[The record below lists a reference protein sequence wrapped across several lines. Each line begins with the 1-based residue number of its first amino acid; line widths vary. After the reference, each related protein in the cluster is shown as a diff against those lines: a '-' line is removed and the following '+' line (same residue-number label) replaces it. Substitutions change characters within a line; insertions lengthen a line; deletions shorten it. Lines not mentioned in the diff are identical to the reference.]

1 MKLNRVTALF
11 LGLVLAFSLAACGQ
25 GASSASTASSSA
37 SSAAAEGKTEE
48 QLLADENEILS
59 ANDAL
64 WEKVFSS
71 MDKNVTETTLSTN
84 YGDFLLSAVEK
95 AKDQFSDE
103 EYKTLTADAEK
114 IRAIEEQIAALAP
127 ADAAASSAAAQGT
140 AFPQFEGS
148 DLEGNPVDNSL
159 FAGNAFTV
167 VNFWFN
173 GCKPCVEELDDLNAL
188 NEKVKAQG
196 GEVVGINTET
206 LDGSQQGI
214 EAAKKLL
221 AAKGASYRNIYF
233 ASGSEAG
240 KFALNI
246 MAFPTTYVFDRDGN
260 VVGQPLLGGIDKEEN
275 LAALQKNIDAALAR
289 TAPNKL
295 FSPAAYGRLFLFA
308 AGIAMHARA
317 PDGIRWGRSILLP
330 AKERISMKNTGT
342 LRIQTFAAR
351 QSAPVEG
358 VTVAVQGDGFTLHRI
373 TDATGSAADI
383 PVEAPACTLSLDED
397 NTTRPYAIV
406 SLTAAKPGYR
416 TVRIEGIQIFAG
428 QVTLAQPQ
436 MLPVTEEDRDIPDAP
451 IVIPP
456 HALFAGS
463 GGSGPQPRENCTPR
477 VLDQVVIPKNITV
490 HLGKPAASARNVT
503 VSFRDYIANVASSEV
518 YPTWPEQ
525 ALRANIH
532 CQISLALNRIY
543 TEWYPSKGYTF
554 NITNST
560 SYDQYYVHGRTVFE
574 VMVRITDDIFN
585 TYLRKR
591 GTVNPYYSEYCD
603 GKSVTCPGLKQWGT
617 VTLANNGRSAL
628 QILRYYYGSSIE
640 IVRTKNIRSIPQSY
654 PGTPLRQGSRGTAV
668 FTLQRQLNRIAKDYP
683 FLGKL
688 TVDGVFGSRMAAT
701 VRAFQKQF
709 NLTAD
714 GVVGRQTWYK
724 ISYIYVSVKDLAELT
739 SEGETSTGTLSN
751 GTWNGTVLSTGASG
765 SAVEQVQFWLNTLA
779 QYDSAIPSVK
789 VDGVF
794 GTATANAVRAFQR
807 KYGLTVDGIV
817 GQTTWK
823 ELYDEFLSIQ
833 SDNGT
838 PNAYPGTPLREGS
851 SGQNVRLVQFWLKIA
866 RTVYTSLES
875 VTVDGKFGA
884 GTAAAVRRF
893 QRYFG
898 LTADGVV
905 GRTTWQKL
913 YEVYNDIANRLLSS
927 SLRPGEY
934 PGVLRSGSTGT
945 PVRELQFYL
954 YLMSAY
960 ESSIPPVSIDGKFGA
975 DTERAVRAYQRFA
988 GLTVDGVVGRTT
1000 WNSLYGRASQ
1010 LRSSG
1015 PVVTL
1020 KRLPYPGT
1028 PLTVGSSGKAVLYYN
1043 LLLLRIAYYF
1053 SSVEAPP
1060 LADRYTD
1067 ETATATRSAQQL
1079 LGLEQTGIADADT
1092 WTAVEALSLQLAAH
1106 APNPDRDTP
1115 SGTAYPGRAIAEG
1128 SAGQEVGQV
1137 ERWINRRA
1145 QLSCGEGYVADNNR
1159 FGASDAAAVRAVQQ
1173 QAGLQPVNG
1182 IVYRE
1187 TWHAL
1192 QAQCTD
1198 PCGCEKEE

>member
-1 MKLNRVTALF
+1 MQQPLF
-11 LGLVLAFSLAACGQ
+11 IRC
-25 GASSASTASSSA
+25 
-37 SSAAAEGKTEE
+37 
-48 QLLADENEILS
+48 
-59 ANDAL
+59 
-64 WEKVFSS
+64 
-71 MDKNVTETTLSTN
+71 
-84 YGDFLLSAVEK
+84 
-95 AKDQFSDE
+95 
-103 EYKTLTADAEK
+103 K
-114 IRAIEEQIAALAP
+114 IH
-127 ADAAASSAAAQGT
+127 DAAFISS
-140 AFPQFEGS
+140 
-148 DLEGNPVDNSL
+148 
-159 FAGNAFTV
+159 
-167 VNFWFN
+167 
-173 GCKPCVEELDDLNAL
+173 
-188 NEKVKAQG
+188 
-196 GEVVGINTET
+196 VG
-206 LDGSQQGI
+206 LWC
-214 EAAKKLL
+214 
-221 AAKGASYRNIYF
+221 
-233 ASGSEAG
+233 
-240 KFALNI
+240 
-246 MAFPTTYVFDRDGN
+246 
-260 VVGQPLLGGIDKEEN
+260 
-275 LAALQKNIDAALAR
+275 
-289 TAPNKL
+289 
-295 FSPAAYGRLFLFA
+295 SP
-308 AGIAMHARA
+308 
-317 PDGIRWGRSILLP
+317 
-330 AKERISMKNTGT
+330 
-342 LRIQTFAAR
+342 
-351 QSAPVEG
+351 
-358 VTVAVQGDGFTLHRI
+358 
-373 TDATGSAADI
+373 
-383 PVEAPACTLSLDED
+383 
-397 NTTRPYAIV
+397 
-406 SLTAAKPGYR
+406 
-416 TVRIEGIQIFAG
+416 
-428 QVTLAQPQ
+428 
-436 MLPVTEEDRDIPDAP
+436 
-451 IVIPP
+451 
-456 HALFAGS
+456 
-463 GGSGPQPRENCTPR
+463 
-477 VLDQVVIPKNITV
+477 
-490 HLGKPAASARNVT
+490 
-503 VSFRDYIANVASSEV
+503 
-518 YPTWPEQ
+518 WPEQ

-585 TYLRKR
+585 TYLRKS

-617 VTLANNGRSAL
+617 VALANNGRSAL

-654 PGTPLRQGSRGTAV
+654 PGTPLRQGSRGAAV
-668 FTLQRQLNRIAKDYP
+668 FTLQRQLNRITKDYP

-779 QYDSAIPSVK
+779 QYDSAIPAVK
-789 VDGVF
+789 VDGVY

-851 SGQNVRLVQFWLKIA
+851 AGQNVRLVQFWLKIA

-884 GTAAAVRRF
+884 GTASAVRRF

-898 LTADGVV
+898 LTA
-905 GRTTWQKL
+905 
-913 YEVYNDIANRLLSS
+913 
-927 SLRPGEY
+927 
-934 PGVLRSGSTGT
+934 
-945 PVRELQFYL
+945 
-954 YLMSAY
+954 
-960 ESSIPPVSIDGKFGA
+960 
-975 DTERAVRAYQRFA
+975 
-988 GLTVDGVVGRTT
+988 DGVVGRTT

-1028 PLTVGSSGKAVLYYN
+1028 PLTVGSSGDTVLYYN
-1043 LLLLRIAYYF
+1043 LLLQRIAYYF

-1067 ETATATRSAQQL
+1067 ETAAATRSAQQL

-1115 SGTAYPGRAIAEG
+1115 PGTAYPGRAIAEG

-1137 ERWINRRA
+1137 EYWLNRRA
-1145 QLSCGEGYVADNNR
+1145 QLSCGEDYVADNNR
-1159 FGASDAAAVRAVQQ
+1159 FGAADAAAVRAVQQ

-1198 PCGCEKEE
+1198 PCGREKEE